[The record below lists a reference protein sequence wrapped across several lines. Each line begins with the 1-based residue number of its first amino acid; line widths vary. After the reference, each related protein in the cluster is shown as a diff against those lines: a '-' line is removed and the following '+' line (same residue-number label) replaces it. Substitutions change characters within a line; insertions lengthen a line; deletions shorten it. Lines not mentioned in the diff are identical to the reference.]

1 MNLFFSFSLAHLN
14 WMIIS
19 SESRGKLIFGNQIGN
34 KVNRAD
40 GDNETRRA
48 KIASNAKQVQ
58 RKSKYDKECVQY

>member
-1 MNLFFSFSLAHLN
+1 
-14 WMIIS
+14 MIIS

-48 KIASNAKQVQ
+48 EIASNAKQVQ